1 MGIAHWDEVEPRDLR
16 RGPMQLDRIDLG
28 HAAESVA
35 VGVARLKI
43 DPGGRSSPVHVELDE
58 EEIFYVL
65 AGSGLSWQDGKTHE
79 VRAGDTIVHRV
90 AEEDHTLIAGPEGLD
105 VLAFGERTNAT
116 ASYLTRA
123 GVLRMDATVKVAE
136 DRHPWD
142 LEADAGELELPEPS
156 PRPPTIVNLD
166 DVEGAFEGRAKRLGG
181 AAGSV
186 RTGLNWISLR
196 PGEEGAPPHC
206 HSEEE
211 ELFVILEGEG
221 KLLLWPSP
229 QAHRL
234 DPGAEVEEN
243 PLRAGHVVSRPP
255 GTRVAHSFVAGD
267 AGMTVLAYGT
277 RKSSDIAYYP
287 RSNKIF
293 FRGVGLIARLE
304 DLDYFDGE
312 PEY

>member
-1 MGIAHWDEVEPRDLR
+1 MGIAHWDDVEPRDLR

-28 HAAESVA
+28 HAAGSKE
-35 VGVARLKI
+35 VGVARLKL

-65 AGSGLSWQDGKTHE
+65 AGTGLSWQSGKTYE
-79 VRAGDTIVHRV
+79 VRPGDTIVHRV

-142 LEADAGELELPEPS
+142 LEADAGDLELPEPS
-156 PRPPTIVNLD
+156 PRPPNIVNLA
-166 DVEGAFEGRAKRLGG
+166 DVPGEYGGAVKDLAS
-181 AAGSV
+181 AAGSE
-186 RTGLNWISLR
+186 RTGLNWVALP
-196 PGEEGAPPHC
+196 PGEEGAPVHC
-206 HSEEE
+206 HSEDEE
-211 ELFVILEGEG
+211 IFLVLGRSG
-221 KLLLWPSP
+221 TLVLVPSP
-229 QAHRL
+229 QRAR
-234 DPGAEVEEN
+234 GGGTEEQV
-243 PLRAGHVVSRPP
+243 PIRAGHVIARPP
-255 GTRVAHSFVAGD
+255 GTGIAHGIRAGEE
-267 AGMTVLAYGT
+267 GITFLAYGT
-277 RKSSDIAYYP
+277 RRRNDICYYP
-287 RSNKIF
+287 RSNKIA

-312 PEY
+312 A

>member
-1 MGIAHWDEVEPRDLR
+1 MGIAHWDDVEPRDLR

-28 HAAESVA
+28 HAAGSKG
-35 VGVARLKI
+35 VGVARLKL

-65 AGSGLSWQDGKTHE
+65 AGTGLSWQSGKTYE
-79 VRAGDTIVHRV
+79 VRTGDTIVHRV
-90 AEEDHTLIAGPEGLD
+90 AEEDHTLIAGPDGLD

-156 PRPPTIVNLD
+156 PRPSNIVNRD
-166 DVEGAFEGRAKRLGG
+166 DVEGEYGG
-181 AAGSV
+181 GWRGLAAAAGSV
-186 RTGLNWISLR
+186 RTGLNWESF
-196 PGEEGAPPHC
+196 PAGEAGVVHC
-206 HSEEE
+206 HSDSEEI
-211 ELFVILEGEG
+211 FVVLDGSGTLILV
-221 KLLLWPSP
+221 PSP
-229 QAHRL
+229 QQARR
-234 DPGAEVEEN
+234 GTAEDEIA
-243 PLRAGHVVSRPP
+243 LRAGHVISRPP
-255 GTRVAHSFVAGD
+255 ATGIAHGIRAGD
-267 AGMTVLAYGT
+267 AGITYLAYGT
-277 RKSSDIAYYP
+277 RRPNDILYYP
-287 RSNKIF
+287 RSNKIY

-312 PEY
+312 PR